1 MNSVVADPLPADVV
15 AGRSSVLRARIWAI
29 AAKYG
34 TVIVLIAMA
43 VLFSIEMPTV
53 FLSTTNFTNVLAQ
66 ISLTAIIA
74 GGVTLV
80 LVVGEFDMSIG
91 YNASLA
97 GILVVG
103 FMHNQGLS
111 EPIAIVSVLIIGSM
125 IGLVNGV
132 LVTKLGVNALIATLG
147 SGTMLVGV
155 NYFYA
160 NGVPIALGPNQSAAF
175 THIALGRDLLGIPN
189 PIVFMVVIM
198 VALWVIL
205 NQTDLGQHMQAVGGN
220 REAATLSGI
229 SVDRTKIAAFIIA
242 GLCAAITGVLLSS
255 RIGNGYVSAGDAY
268 LLSSFA
274 AVFLGSAALRDGQF
288 HIIGTFL
295 GVLTVGVGFNGLA
308 LAGTPTFIQFL
319 FQGGL
324 LVAAVAL
331 NTVGRRQAR
340 L

>member
-1 MNSVVADPLPADVV
+1 MTVSAAETSASEMAIV
-15 AGRSSVLRARIWAI
+15 RSSRLRARTWAV

-34 TVIVLIAMA
+34 TIV
-43 VLFSIEMPTV
+43 VLLAICVVFSVTMPTI

-74 GGVTLV
+74 GGLTLV

-103 FMHNQGLS
+103 LMHNQGLPVYLAI
-111 EPIAIVSVLIIGSM
+111 PIVLVAGAV

-147 SGTMLVGV
+147 SGTILVGL
-155 NYFYA
+155 NYFYSNA
-160 NGVPIALGPNQSAAF
+160 VPIALGPNQSPGF

-189 PIVFMVVIM
+189 PIIFMAVILTC
-198 VALWVIL
+198 LWVIL

-229 SVDRTKIAAFIIA
+229 SVDRTKIAAFMIA

-255 RIGNGYVSAGDAY
+255 RIGNGYVSAGDGY

-288 HIIGTFL
+288 HILGTFL
-295 GVLTVGVGFNGLA
+295 GVLTVGIGFNGLA
-308 LAGTPTFIQFL
+308 LAGTPTYFQFL

-324 LVAAVAL
+324 LVAAVGL
-331 NTVGRRQAR
+331 NTVGRRQAN

>member
-1 MNSVVADPLPADVV
+1 MTASAANPAPPEVVAV
-15 AGRSSVLRARIWAI
+15 RSSRLRARTWAI

-34 TVIVLIAMA
+34 TIIVLLAMC
-43 VLFSIEMPTV
+43 VIFSVTMPV
-53 FLSTTNFTNVLAQ
+53 IFLSTRNFSNVLAQ

-103 FMHNQGLS
+103 LMHNQGL
-111 EPIAIVSVLIIGSM
+111 PTWLAIIVVIVAASFVGF
-125 IGLVNGV
+125 VNGI

-147 SGTMLVGV
+147 SGTVLVGV
-155 NYFYA
+155 NYFYSNA
-160 NGVPIALGPNQSAAF
+160 VPIALGPNQSPGF
-175 THIALGRDLLGIPN
+175 THIALGRDILGIPN
-189 PIVFMVVIM
+189 PIIFMAVIM

-205 NQTDLGQHMQAVGGN
+205 NQTALGQHMQAVGGN

-229 SVDRTKIAAFIIA
+229 SVDRTKIAAFMIA
-242 GLCAAITGVLLSS
+242 GLCAGITGVLLSS
-255 RIGNGYVSAGDAY
+255 RIGNGYVSAGDGY
-268 LLSSFA
+268 LLASFA

-288 HIIGTFL
+288 HIVGTFL
-295 GVLTVGVGFNGLA
+295 GVLTVGIGFNGLA
-308 LAGTPTFIQFL
+308 LAGTPTYFQFL
-319 FQGGL
+319 FEGGL
-324 LVAAVAL
+324 LIAAVGL
-331 NTVGRRQAR
+331 NTVGRRQAN

>member
-1 MNSVVADPLPADVV
+1 MTSTVTEAPSPDLVAT
-15 AGRSSVLRARIWAI
+15 RSSEVRARIWAV

-34 TVIVLIAMA
+34 TVVVLLGM
-43 VLFSIEMPTV
+43 VLLFSVAMPTV
-53 FLSTTNFTNVLAQ
+53 FLSTTNFVNVLAQ
-66 ISLTAIIA
+66 MSLTAIIA

-97 GILVVG
+97 GILAVG
-103 FMHNQGLS
+103 LMHNQGLS
-111 EPIAIVSVLIIGSM
+111 EPVAIVTVLIAGSL
-125 IGLVNGV
+125 IGLVNGL

-147 SGTMLVGV
+147 SGTMLVGL

-160 NGVPIALGPNQSAAF
+160 NGVPIALGPNQTEAF
-175 THIALGRDLLGIPN
+175 THISLGRDLLGIPN
-189 PIVFMVVIM
+189 PIIYMVVIM

-205 NQTDLGQHMQAVGGN
+205 NKTDLGQHMQAVGGN

-242 GLCAAITGVLLSS
+242 GLCAAITGVLLAS

-331 NTVGRRQAR
+331 NTVGRRQGR
-340 L
+340 R